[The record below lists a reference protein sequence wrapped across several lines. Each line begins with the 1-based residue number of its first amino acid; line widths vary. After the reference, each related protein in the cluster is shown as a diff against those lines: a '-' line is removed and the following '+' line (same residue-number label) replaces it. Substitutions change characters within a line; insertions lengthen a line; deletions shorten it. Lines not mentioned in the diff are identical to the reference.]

1 MTDKELR
8 ELFDKLSLREKIY
21 QLVQLSGDFYNDE
34 VISVGPKSELGI
46 TQDVVDNSGSV
57 LNVIGA
63 EKIRKIQSEH
73 LKKSKIPLLFMA
85 DVIYGYKTVF
95 PIPLGLSSTW
105 NPELIHKAYQVI
117 SEESTASGLHVTF
130 SPVADLVKDPRWGRV
145 METMGEDSY
154 LNSEFIKAMVTGL
167 QGNLSSNSNIA
178 SCVKHFAAYGAPEGG
193 REYNTVDMT
202 ERKLR
207 QEYLPGYK
215 AGVDSGC
222 EMIMTSFNTVD
233 GIPSTGNKW
242 LMNEILRKEWGFNGV
257 TIADYAAIQEL
268 IAHGI
273 AENDLEAAKLG
284 IEAGVDIDMKT
295 PCYSNNLEE
304 LVKSN
309 KISEDLINESCM
321 RILKLKNKLGLF
333 EDPYREATVER
344 ENSVLLSD
352 KNRELSK
359 KVAAESLVLLKNE
372 NNILPLSKN
381 KEKIAVIGP
390 YADNKAI
397 LGLWAFLANQND
409 VITIKEAFENKIDS
423 KLISYAQ
430 GCEVLS
436 DYSLLGEFGRASIV
450 KNEVIDKK
458 MMLEEAIK
466 ISEDSDVVV
475 LTLGEHSMQS
485 GEGGSRTELTIPD
498 LQLELLE
505 RIKELNKKI
514 ILIIFSGRPLIL
526 TDIVSKIDAI
536 IYAWFPGTEGG
547 NAIADI
553 VFGDENPSG
562 KLTMSFPYS
571 VGQIPVYYNHFNTGR
586 PLESSTRN
594 TRFKSRYLDAPNEP
608 LFPFGFGLSYAS
620 FEYSDLVLN
629 KNILSPNKQ
638 IEVSI
643 KVKNISNVKGKE
655 TVQLYIKDC
664 FGSVVRPNKELKKF
678 IKVELNP
685 GEIREINFNINEED
699 LKFFRKDMKFDL
711 EEGMFTVY
719 VGKNSKDCLSKDFNL
734 KI

>member
-321 RILKLKNKLGLF
+321 RILKLKNKVTTQ
-333 EDPYREATVER
+333 A
-344 ENSVLLSD
+344 
-352 KNRELSK
+352 
-359 KVAAESLVLLKNE
+359 
-372 NNILPLSKN
+372 
-381 KEKIAVIGP
+381 
-390 YADNKAI
+390 
-397 LGLWAFLANQND
+397 
-409 VITIKEAFENKIDS
+409 
-423 KLISYAQ
+423 
-430 GCEVLS
+430 
-436 DYSLLGEFGRASIV
+436 
-450 KNEVIDKK
+450 
-458 MMLEEAIK
+458 
-466 ISEDSDVVV
+466 
-475 LTLGEHSMQS
+475 
-485 GEGGSRTELTIPD
+485 
-498 LQLELLE
+498 
-505 RIKELNKKI
+505 
-514 ILIIFSGRPLIL
+514 
-526 TDIVSKIDAI
+526 
-536 IYAWFPGTEGG
+536 
-547 NAIADI
+547 
-553 VFGDENPSG
+553 
-562 KLTMSFPYS
+562 
-571 VGQIPVYYNHFNTGR
+571 
-586 PLESSTRN
+586 
-594 TRFKSRYLDAPNEP
+594 
-608 LFPFGFGLSYAS
+608 
-620 FEYSDLVLN
+620 
-629 KNILSPNKQ
+629 
-638 IEVSI
+638 
-643 KVKNISNVKGKE
+643 
-655 TVQLYIKDC
+655 
-664 FGSVVRPNKELKKF
+664 LKK
-678 IKVELNP
+678 
-685 GEIREINFNINEED
+685 
-699 LKFFRKDMKFDL
+699 
-711 EEGMFTVY
+711 
-719 VGKNSKDCLSKDFNL
+719 
-734 KI
+734 

>member
-1 MTDKELR
+1 M
-8 ELFDKLSLREKIY
+8 
-21 QLVQLSGDFYNDE
+21 
-34 VISVGPKSELGI
+34 
-46 TQDVVDNSGSV
+46 
-57 LNVIGA
+57 
-63 EKIRKIQSEH
+63 
-73 LKKSKIPLLFMA
+73 
-85 DVIYGYKTVF
+85 
-95 PIPLGLSSTW
+95 
-105 NPELIHKAYQVI
+105 
-117 SEESTASGLHVTF
+117 
-130 SPVADLVKDPRWGRV
+130 
-145 METMGEDSY
+145 
-154 LNSEFIKAMVTGL
+154 
-167 QGNLSSNSNIA
+167 
-178 SCVKHFAAYGAPEGG
+178 
-193 REYNTVDMT
+193 
-202 ERKLR
+202 
-207 QEYLPGYK
+207 
-215 AGVDSGC
+215 
-222 EMIMTSFNTVD
+222 
-233 GIPSTGNKW
+233 
-242 LMNEILRKEWGFNGV
+242 
-257 TIADYAAIQEL
+257 
-268 IAHGI
+268 
-273 AENDLEAAKLG
+273 
-284 IEAGVDIDMKT
+284 
-295 PCYSNNLEE
+295 
-304 LVKSN
+304 
-309 KISEDLINESCM
+309 
-321 RILKLKNKLGLF
+321 
-333 EDPYREATVER
+333 
-344 ENSVLLSD
+344 
-352 KNRELSK
+352 
-359 KVAAESLVLLKNE
+359 
-372 NNILPLSKN
+372 SKN

-629 KNILSPNKQ
+629 KDILSPNKQ

>member
-409 VITIKEAFENKIDS
+409 VITIKEAFENKMDS

-526 TDIVSKIDAI
+526 TDIVNKVDAI

-594 TRFKSRYLDAPNEP
+594 TRFKSRYLDAPNNP
-608 LFPFGFGLSYAS
+608 LFPFGFGLSYAT

-629 KNILSPNKQ
+629 KNILNPGQQ

-643 KVKNISNVKGKE
+643 KVKNTSNLKGKE